1 MSLMN
6 CDDDGATTC
15 EQTETIV
22 PFEKFET
29 EHVREKRLIKLTPK
43 ALLEK
48 LETLQKTR
56 KCKLSKAKN
65 LMAIIK
71 DFMSNREYEKEV
83 QCSFEKFIKLR
94 DETKEMHNS
103 VMVLL
108 PSEEKE
114 KQQTWFNGKM
124 LICDEFV
131 DDVEKWLS
139 AESQVSCSGVDA
151 RVCQEDVNPDDSISN
166 ISSCKSSKSS
176 SKKSSSSV
184 RSGRSSAA
192 SARIM
197 AEAEKAALMARAA
210 ALKEKHTL
218 EVQQEKLRHRQ
229 EQLDIDAEIAAATAK
244 IAVLNNQSLKTCT
257 DDMNAYCDKGTV
269 TLNPHAEAY
278 VPIEVPLQES
288 SRNVI
293 QQIHSVP
300 QIDPHFTSQMQSSS
314 VMQNSDGIITS
325 NLCNILQK
333 QNEITTLLVQQQQS
347 STLPQRDI
355 PVFDGNPL
363 QYKTFMRAFE
373 HGIEDKTKNSRDCL
387 YFLEQYTQGQPREI
401 VRSCQHMDAQ
411 RGYVQAKALLKEHY
425 GNEFK
430 IASAYV
436 EKVLAWPSIK
446 SEDVN
451 SLQSYALFLRG
462 CCNVMEEIDYMEELE
477 MPSNLKTIIMKL
489 PYKLRENWRTVA
501 CELMERRK
509 QRARFKDIVIFV
521 ERQVKMSS
529 DPLFGDIQSTQPVQ
543 QKFQPKTKVRNSF
556 ATTVVTNNKSIQCC
570 ETDLRSKAPV
580 VCLCCKRDHL
590 LEQCT
595 QMQNKLHKDKLNF
608 LKEKGVCFG
617 CLSFGHISKRCDKRL
632 TCTVCG
638 QKHPSI
644 LHIQQKERVCTQEQ
658 SHSSLSSAHVAL
670 TTCGQT
676 GAGDDGD
683 CALSIVPVQ
692 VKSSKGQ
699 TVIQTYAFL
708 DPGSSA
714 TFCSERLMHS
724 LKLKGKETNIVLKTM
739 GNQRAV
745 NSTVLA
751 GLEVSNLLDDTFYSL
766 PEVFTQERM
775 PVSRD
780 NIVTQKD
787 LENWP
792 YLKGVEI
799 PQIPADVDLLIGAN
813 ASRVMEPWEVI
824 NSNGD
829 GPYAV
834 RTLLGWVV
842 NGPLQGSRNK
852 VKCSGVTVNRISV
865 RKLEDMLGKQ
875 YNHDFNENSVEKK
888 EMSREEHAFMEKVSK
903 SIEFQDGH
911 YKLNLPFRMEIPMLP
926 NNLCVAKQRLIGL
939 KRKFERNKIFH
950 QEYKDFMDEV
960 IKHGYAEIVPLHQL
974 KQDEGK
980 VWYIPHHG
988 VYHPKKQT
996 LRVVFDCGAA
1006 FKGTSLNDQLL
1017 QGPNLTNS
1025 LLGVLVRFRQEPIA
1039 FMADVKAMFHQVKVA
1054 EEDTDFLRFLWWPDG
1069 DINQDSV
1076 EYRMKVHLFGAVS
1089 SPSCACYAL
1098 RRTAED
1104 NKDDFPEK
1112 EVSS

>member
-6 CDDDGATTC
+6 CDDDGAATC
-15 EQTETIV
+15 EQTENIV

-184 RSGRSSAA
+184 RSGRFSAA

-278 VPIEVPLQES
+278 VPIEVSLQES

-325 NLCNILQK
+325 NLCSILQK

-570 ETDLRSKAPV
+570 ETDIRSKAPV

-699 TVIQTYAFL
+699 TVI
-708 DPGSSA
+708 
-714 TFCSERLMHS
+714 
-724 LKLKGKETNIVLKTM
+724 
-739 GNQRAV
+739 
-745 NSTVLA
+745 
-751 GLEVSNLLDDTFYSL
+751 
-766 PEVFTQERM
+766 
-775 PVSRD
+775 
-780 NIVTQKD
+780 
-787 LENWP
+787 
-792 YLKGVEI
+792 
-799 PQIPADVDLLIGAN
+799 
-813 ASRVMEPWEVI
+813 
-824 NSNGD
+824 
-829 GPYAV
+829 
-834 RTLLGWVV
+834 
-842 NGPLQGSRNK
+842 
-852 VKCSGVTVNRISV
+852 
-865 RKLEDMLGKQ
+865 
-875 YNHDFNENSVEKK
+875 
-888 EMSREEHAFMEKVSK
+888 
-903 SIEFQDGH
+903 
-911 YKLNLPFRMEIPMLP
+911 
-926 NNLCVAKQRLIGL
+926 
-939 KRKFERNKIFH
+939 
-950 QEYKDFMDEV
+950 
-960 IKHGYAEIVPLHQL
+960 
-974 KQDEGK
+974 
-980 VWYIPHHG
+980 
-988 VYHPKKQT
+988 
-996 LRVVFDCGAA
+996 
-1006 FKGTSLNDQLL
+1006 
-1017 QGPNLTNS
+1017 
-1025 LLGVLVRFRQEPIA
+1025 
-1039 FMADVKAMFHQVKVA
+1039 
-1054 EEDTDFLRFLWWPDG
+1054 
-1069 DINQDSV
+1069 
-1076 EYRMKVHLFGAVS
+1076 
-1089 SPSCACYAL
+1089 
-1098 RRTAED
+1098 
-1104 NKDDFPEK
+1104 
-1112 EVSS
+1112 